1 MGKKRSTIKCYE
13 KLLREDRDFDFSYL
27 FILEQFKIKRM
38 VKSFSEAS
46 VPHVG
51 IEHTIRD
58 LKICVSLLD
67 IILERDAPYETYM
80 EENYGPNGKVKMSVG
95 EDNILKVEERG
106 PDCYKTPVH
115 VNTRNYKRFGF
126 KFEPEK
132 IVLMDYRRVKALR
145 LYNKLRNRSFHW
157 WW

>member
-1 MGKKRSTIKCYE
+1 MVKKKSTIKCYE
-13 KLLREDRDFDFSYL
+13 KLLRKDEDFDFGYL
-27 FILEQFKIKRM
+27 FELERFKIRRM

-51 IEHTIRD
+51 IEFTIRD
-58 LKICVSLLD
+58 LKLCVSLLD
-67 IILERDAPYETYM
+67 IILEQDAPMKTYM
-80 EENYGPNGKVKMSVG
+80 EDNYGLNGKVKMSFG
-95 EDNILKVEERG
+95 EDNVLKVEER
-106 PDCYKTPVH
+106 DSAYKTPVH

-126 KFEPEK
+126 KEEPEK

-145 LYNKLRNRSFHW
+145 LYNKLRNRSFSW